1 LHLAIAALLV
11 GTADGQESVRPVTG
25 FTAQAQVSAATRLDW
40 IFSIANQSPAQ
51 IPDGL
56 LDNYDS
62 SRQTYQRFVP
72 ENYRDDKAWPV
83 VLYISAGKR
92 GSGWD
97 VWKSV
102 CQRHGVLFVG
112 PHNAGNNCPGPRRAR
127 IVLDALDDMR
137 RNYRTDPDRT
147 YITGFSGGG
156 RVACQMAFAL
166 PELFG
171 GVVPLCAAGE
181 LRSESWLRQRVI
193 DRLSVA
199 LVTGEKDFNRSEV
212 ERFRGPLLS
221 EVGVRTRVWVVP
233 RLGHRPA
240 GPQTLEQV
248 FQWLETAT
256 AARRKL
262 AQQHAASRIDGQAAP
277 TRMQT
282 AQALLDE
289 ARNRMKS
296 PAGLYAGLMIMKGI
310 MARWP
315 DLAAARNAR
324 ATLLEMEQR
333 PERPW
338 EAADIAEQRRFLIA
352 RARGLDAYATGPL
365 PQQYQAQRPEML
377 DAAIQ
382 LWNVVLRDAQDKQAT
397 QQARRRLPLLKQQRQ
412 SLKSKSNQSNQDQ
425 CIARPN

>member
-1 LHLAIAALLV
+1 MPRIPHLAIVSLLV
-11 GTADGQESVRPVTG
+11 GTAYGQQSARHTTG
-25 FTAQAQVSAATRLDW
+25 FVDQAQVSGETRLDW

-51 IPDGL
+51 VPDGL

-62 SRQTYQRFVP
+62 SGQTYQRFVP
-72 ENYRDDKAWPV
+72 ENYRDDKTWPV
-83 VLYISAGKR
+83 LLYVSPGKR
-92 GSGWD
+92 GSGWN

-147 YITGFSGGG
+147 YIAGFSGGG

-193 DRLSVA
+193 DRISLA
-199 LVTGEKDFNRSEV
+199 LVTGENDFNRGEV

-233 RLGHRPA
+233 GLGHRPA

-256 AARRKL
+256 AARQNL
-262 AQQHAASRIDGQAAP
+262 AKQHPASRIDGHAAP

-282 AQALLDE
+282 AQALLNE

-296 PAGLYAGLMIMKGI
+296 PATLYSGLMIMKGI

-315 DLAAARNAR
+315 DLAAARTAR

-338 EAADIAEQRRFLIA
+338 DAADIAEQRRFLIA
-352 RARGLDAYATGPL
+352 RARGLDAYATGAL

-382 LWNVVLRDAQDKQAT
+382 LWNVVLRDGQDAQAT

-412 SLKSKSNQSNQDQ
+412 SLKPTSNP
-425 CIARPN
+425 PNKNR

>member
-1 LHLAIAALLV
+1 MRRIPHLAIAALLA
-11 GTADGQESVRPVTG
+11 GTADGQESVRPTTG
-25 FTAQAQVSAATRLDW
+25 YVAQAQVSEATRLDW

-51 IPDGL
+51 VPDGL
-56 LDNYDS
+56 LDTYDS

-72 ENYRDDKAWPV
+72 DNYRDGKAWPV
-83 VLYISAGKR
+83 LLYISAGKR
-92 GSGWD
+92 GSGWN

-112 PHNAGNNCPGPRRAR
+112 PHNAGNDCPGPRRAR
-127 IVLDALDDMR
+127 IVLDALDDLR
-137 RNYRTDPDRT
+137 RDYRTDPDRT
-147 YITGFSGGG
+147 YLAGFSGGG

-199 LVTGEKDFNRSEV
+199 LVTGEKDFNRGEV

-233 RLGHRPA
+233 GLGHRPA
-240 GPQTLEQV
+240 KPQTLEQV

-256 AARRKL
+256 AARKKL
-262 AQQHAASRIDGQAAP
+262 AKQYPASRIDGQAAP
-277 TRMQT
+277 PRLAA

-289 ARNRMKS
+289 ARNRMKNPQTVYS
-296 PAGLYAGLMIMKGI
+296 GLMLMKGI

-315 DLAAARNAR
+315 DLAPARTAR
-324 ATLLEMEQR
+324 STLLEMEQR

-338 EAADIAEQRRFLIA
+338 EAADLAEQRRFLIA
-352 RARGLDAYATGPL
+352 RAGSLDAYASGPL
-365 PQQYQAQRPEML
+365 PPQYQAQLPDML

-382 LWNVVLRDAQDKQAT
+382 LWNVVLRDGQDQQAT
-397 QQARRRLPLLKQQRQ
+397 QQARRRIPILQRRRQTLKP
-412 SLKSKSNQSNQDQ
+412 KSNPSDKSQ
-425 CIARPN
+425 